1 MALNLHSCKTPHTEG
16 MASPAE
22 WSFLFPITDR
32 LQSCG
37 PSCFQD
43 QKEPVLPLVW
53 GGSAR
58 TEEVWEG
65 SRSQAVPAI
74 TALVFLPQ
82 HLPPLETT
90 NYRVLVT
97 EWWSWAGACSWAKS
111 INMIMNTKQNVKNGW
126 KNRCYWCFWQ
136 ASAAVAEAG
145 ASRGKSFGGNWWQ
158 QGQEFLFVLFLQAFQ
173 ETLSN
178 FISRKNTVK

>member
-1 MALNLHSCKTPHTEG
+1 MKLSFPNYRQTSELWALLFPGSEG
-16 MASPAE
+16 TSPSPRLRGLSQDRGGVGRKPFSGCASYYCLSLPSPASS
-22 WSFLFPITDR
+22 SFGDHKL
-32 LQSCG
+32 L
-37 PSCFQD
+37 
-43 QKEPVLPLVW
+43 
-53 GGSAR
+53 
-58 TEEVWEG
+58 
-65 SRSQAVPAI
+65 
-74 TALVFLPQ
+74 
-82 HLPPLETT
+82 
-90 NYRVLVT
+90 NRVLVT

-136 ASAAVAEAG
+136 ASAAVAEAS